1 MTTSDKVKV
10 VLDSDVII
18 HFIKGD
24 SFSLLPKILP
34 TYSFIILD
42 IVFANELA
50 KSHRVI
56 IQNTITLL
64 KKISFE
70 KWEPQKEERLE
81 FINLQKKYGLG
92 ESAAMAYCK
101 YHNDVL
107 ASSNL
112 KDIVNYCEEN
122 RITYFTTMDFLYQA
136 MINKIMTE
144 QECDIFITK
153 VISKNSILPVKKMS
167 EFNPRINL

>member
-64 KKISFE
+64 KTISFE

-92 ESAAMAYCK
+92 ESAAMA
-101 YHNDVL
+101 
-107 ASSNL
+107 A
-112 KDIVNYCEEN
+112 
-122 RITYFTTMDFLYQA
+122 MDFLYQA